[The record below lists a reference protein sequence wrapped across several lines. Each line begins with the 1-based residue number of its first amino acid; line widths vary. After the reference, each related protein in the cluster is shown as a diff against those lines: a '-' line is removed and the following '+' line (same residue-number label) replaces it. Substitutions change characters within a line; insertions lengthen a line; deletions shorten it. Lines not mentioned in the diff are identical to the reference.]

1 MAYYNETKASA
12 TPLGEGVRFEIGA
25 AAAYAVRN
33 EERNISV
40 RVRREGHFLRNTLS
54 RIPLARGVVRLLSAF
69 TCFFGGLNQS
79 ARMRPQQVVRGSASA
94 RCAAELFSTTPQ
106 TLVAMASGLMIPII
120 LGALL
125 IGLPMLV
132 EWILLAPA
140 GSIPRFAVNT
150 ICCAFRMAGAVLS
163 VYAVCRLHILNR
175 LCMYRGAASKVLNA
189 CEAYG
194 PGLTHEDALLSS
206 RLTDKSD
213 GAFCIVVLLVSIAAF
228 SLVRTEGWAMQ
239 IAFRLGA
246 ILAAAAVSNEFI
258 LPLERA
264 KPGTLGATL
273 RIPLVGLQHLFTIE
287 PHNQMIEVAICA
299 FRAAYENDVV

>member
-33 EERNISV
+33 EDRDISV
-40 RVRREGHFLRNTLS
+40 RVRREGHFLRGALS
-54 RIPLARGVVRLLSAF
+54 RIPLVRGVVRLLSAIA
-69 TCFFGGLNQS
+69 CFFAGLNQS
-79 ARMRPQQVVRGSASA
+79 ARMRPQQVVRGGATT
-94 RCAAELFSTTPQ
+94 RYLAALFSTTPQ
-106 TLVAMASGLMIPII
+106 TLIAMASGLMIPVI
-120 LGALL
+120 LCGLL
-125 IGLPMLV
+125 ISLPMLV
-132 EWILLAPA
+132 EWILLALA
-140 GSIPRFAVNT
+140 GGLPRFAVNT
-150 ICCAFRMAGAVLS
+150 VCCAFRLAGAVLS
-163 VYAVCRLHILNR
+163 IYAVCRLRVLNR
-175 LCMYRGAASKVLNA
+175 LCMYRGAAGKVLNA

-213 GAFCIVVLLVSIAAF
+213 GAFCIVVLLVSLAAF
-228 SLVRTEGWAMQ
+228 SLVRTDGWGMQ
-239 IAFRLGA
+239 LACRLGM
-246 ILAAAAVSNEFI
+246 ILAAAAVTNEFI
-258 LPLERA
+258 LPLEHA

-299 FRAAYENDVV
+299 FRAAYENDVG